1 MASLPGACS
10 DLFAVPLLR
19 ISAPIDPEQLPGESQ
34 DEVAS
39 MEVTHSHFSS
49 YAAWYKQ
56 YENSRHG
63 SEAVPA
69 IVKIPYRMVLDVLL
83 ETLGLPEVEY
93 RTRVYDGSRVCVT
106 VLFYRTTSYV
116 GNDIPGVQFVD
127 QSMPEDSAAMEAI
140 GYIKC
145 TVKTEITDYNYSTM
159 KKLEEENRSLKHELY
174 ISRYNK

>member
-1 MASLPGACS
+1 SNSLPVMASLPGACS

-49 YAAWYKQ
+49 YAAWNKQ

-63 SEAVPA
+63 SEAAPA

-93 RTRVYDGSRVCVT
+93 RTRVYDGSRVVCDCI
-106 VLFYRTTSYV
+106 VL
-116 GNDIPGVQFVD
+116 
-127 QSMPEDSAAMEAI
+127 
-140 GYIKC
+140 
-145 TVKTEITDYNYSTM
+145 
-159 KKLEEENRSLKHELY
+159 
-174 ISRYNK
+174 

>member
-34 DEVAS
+34 
-39 MEVTHSHFSS
+39 
-49 YAAWYKQ
+49 
-56 YENSRHG
+56 
-63 SEAVPA
+63 AVPA